1 MTDQQTNNSL
11 ETFLDGDADA
21 HPRIIEDS
29 ASDVGTRI
37 AEARAA
43 AGRTQTDIANQL
55 GVKVSTIDRW
65 EQGIASPRSNRLAA
79 LAGIL
84 GVSLSWLI
92 VGYGSEPT
100 SSDDLQEIKA
110 TLSRVQTQLTD
121 TLNDVELLTTR
132 LDNVVAND

>member
-11 ETFLDGDADA
+11 GSFLDGDADA
-21 HPRIIEDS
+21 HPRTIEDS

-65 EQGIASPRSNRLAA
+65 EHGTASPRSNRLAA

-100 SSDDLQEIKA
+100 LPDDLQEIKA
-110 TLSRVQTQLTD
+110 ALSRVQTQLTD

-132 LDNVVAND
+132 LDNVVPNG